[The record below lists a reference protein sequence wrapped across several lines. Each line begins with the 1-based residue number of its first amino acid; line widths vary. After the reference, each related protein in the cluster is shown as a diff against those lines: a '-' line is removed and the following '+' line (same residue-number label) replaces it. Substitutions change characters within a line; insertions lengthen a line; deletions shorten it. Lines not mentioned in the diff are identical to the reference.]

1 MGEAKSQYSNMQD
14 LAQAPEAMMP
24 QSNTSASRHRATKAC
39 PTTMTHYDDTQDVSM
54 RPRGY
59 KTADQ
64 DTVIASHLQ
73 IKATMERHK
82 DALLDKLRDPTLTPE
97 ERSRIEAAKNEVK
110 HDISAI
116 RVWGSTEDYERM
128 RRKYDRTKHR
138 QF

>member
-1 MGEAKSQYSNMQD
+1 MQD
-14 LAQAPEAMMP
+14 LVQASEAMMS

-39 PTTMTHYDDTQDVSM
+39 PTPMIHYDDTQDVSM

-59 KTADQ
+59 NPADQ
-64 DTVIASHLQ
+64 DTVIARHLQ
-73 IKATMERHK
+73 IKATMERRK
-82 DALLDKLRDPTLTPE
+82 DALLDKLQDPTLTPE
-97 ERSRIEAAKNEVK
+97 ERSRIEATKNEVRQ
-110 HDISAI
+110 DISAI

>member
-1 MGEAKSQYSNMQD
+1 MQD
-14 LAQAPEAMMP
+14 LVQAPEAMMS

-39 PTTMTHYDDTQDVSM
+39 PTPMTHYDDTQDVSM

-59 KTADQ
+59 NPADQ
-64 DTVIASHLQ
+64 SKVIARHLL

-82 DALLDKLRDPTLTPE
+82 DALLDKLQDPTLTPE

-110 HDISAI
+110 QDISAI